1 MYAYSTTYSHAH
13 NINSMHRFIAC
24 LRGAGADSTTP
35 PSGSEG
41 GSGEGGSGEGG
52 SGEGG
57 SCDRVAAR
65 RLSHPSAPSYRRKK
79 GRKQRRSNE
88 LPPGPPEP
96 AGASSSTNP
105 TDSLGVGVMP
115 NLQSTAGPELV
126 FALERLSSQIKEV

>member
-35 PSGSEG
+35 PSGS
-41 GSGEGGSGEGG
+41 EGG